1 MAININ
7 RERQKTKSIYQLQI
21 FDDCELLTKKQRK
34 TFEKCFDERLK
45 NSLFRAG
52 CRTRA
57 DVIILIVW
65 HLYDFAMTPG
75 VGHKQIS
82 NLIAWWAKQPECQ
95 MQWVDNQSRM
105 ARSVSNN
112 LS

>member
-1 MAININ
+1 M
-7 RERQKTKSIYQLQI
+7 KSTYQLQI
-21 FDDCELLTKKQRK
+21 FEGCEPLTKNQRK
-34 TFEKCFDERLK
+34 TFDKWFDERLK
-45 NSLFRAG
+45 NSLYRAG

-57 DVIILIVW
+57 DVILLIVW

-82 NLIAWWAKQPECQ
+82 NLIYWWTKQPECQ
-95 MQWVDNQSRM
+95 MQWVDEQSRM
-105 ARSVSNN
+105 ARSVSKN

>member
-1 MAININ
+1 M
-7 RERQKTKSIYQLQI
+7 KSIYLLKI
-21 FDDCELLTKKQRK
+21 FEDRAPITKSQTK
-34 TFEKCFDERLK
+34 TFDKWFDERLK
-45 NSLFRAG
+45 NSLCSVG

-57 DVIILIVW
+57 DVILLIVW

-82 NLIAWWAKQPECQ
+82 NLIHWWAKQPECQ
-95 MQWVDNQSRM
+95 MQYVDKKSRM

-112 LS
+112 LL